1 MSLRPFHLA
10 FPVND
15 LEAAKAFYR
24 DLLGCSIGRESDRWV
39 DFDFFAHQITAHLC
53 DEPTAV
59 STACVDRE
67 QVPTRHFGMILDWA
81 DWHRLRDRLAE
92 NQVEFLIEPQ
102 IRWPGKISEQMTM
115 FLTDPAGNALEFKS
129 FKDDALIFALQ
140 G

>member
-39 DFDFFAHQITAHLC
+39 DFDFFGHQITAHLS

-59 STACVDRE
+59 PKAPVDRE
-67 QVPTRHFGMILDWA
+67 QVPVRHFGMILEWD
-81 DWHRLRDRLAE
+81 DWHALRDRLLERQAD
-92 NQVEFLIEPQ
+92 FLIQPQ
-102 IRWPGKISEQMTM
+102 IRWPEKISEQATM
-115 FLTDPAGNALEFKS
+115 FVTDPSGNALEFKS
-129 FKDDALIFALQ
+129 FRDDSRIFAAS
-140 G
+140 